1 MDALFTR
8 TIKSGKTTYFI
19 DVKEAKN
26 KSKYLSITES
36 KLKDNVQEGEKKFS
50 SKKLIIFDNSIEKF
64 RSALDE
70 AFKLVNKE

>member
-26 KSKYLSITES
+26 KSKYLTITES
-36 KLKDNVQEGEKKFS
+36 KLKDNVQEGEKKFT
-50 SKKLIIFDNSIEKF
+50 SKKLIIFDNAVEKF
-64 RSALDE
+64 RGALDE